1 MPCKHST
8 TTGAAEVGASV
19 VGGLDSTAVAPTDVT
34 ATSDVLGVVRGFAVA
49 SDRGMDEAA
58 VVEGVVSAGGVE
70 QAESAS
76 RPASAT
82 SVQACRVFMKAD
94 LRQYF

>member
-1 MPCKHST
+1 MT
-8 TTGAAEVGASV
+8 T
-19 VGGLDSTAVAPTDVT
+19 
-34 ATSDVLGVVRGFAVA
+34 TSDVIGVVRGFAVA
-49 SDRGMDEAA
+49 SDRAVDEAA
-58 VVEGVVSAGGVE
+58 VVEGAVSAGGVE

-94 LRQYF
+94 LYQYF